1 MQTYVRRLPQ
11 SMRQINLS
19 RALRLIMS
27 HSTLLLFAICGN
39 TAIATL
45 FWLVCRLLIRIDL
58 TR

>member
-1 MQTYVRRLPQ
+1 
-11 SMRQINLS
+11 MRQINLS